1 VSATDP
7 SGIPPRTR
15 RTARRL
21 RPEIAA
27 ELATRRQQSRLD
39 DLYGKPVQDLE
50 PDELARMRS
59 AFFRG

>member
-7 SGIPPRTR
+7 SANPPRPSRPT
-15 RTARRL
+15 RRL

-27 ELATRRQQSRLD
+27 ELATRRRQTRLD